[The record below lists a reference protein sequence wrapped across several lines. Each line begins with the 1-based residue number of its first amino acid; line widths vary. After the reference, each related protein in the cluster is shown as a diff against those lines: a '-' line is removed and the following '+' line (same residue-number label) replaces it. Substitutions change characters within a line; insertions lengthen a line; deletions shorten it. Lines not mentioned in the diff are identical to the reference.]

1 MAAKAWARGQERSVA
16 LMGKADVAKGIAETR
31 QAQDHGL
38 AGAVWPAQ
46 EAGPHKQAPWA
57 LAYSPAAGHLED
69 K

>member
-1 MAAKAWARGQERSVA
+1 
-16 LMGKADVAKGIAETR
+16 MGKADVAKGIAETR